1 MASENS
7 GGSGGLPYPAVLVVS
22 LWALAAVSVVLGV
35 ASGVSAALGTDAGD
49 GAASAIL
56 RVAVRVAA
64 GGCIAGVLWAL
75 GWLCRTRIEQV
86 ELTRRIASALEE
98 LAGAGVPGAAGAGT
112 LGLVIQG
119 TEDESEQAAGEVEG
133 RAAGLGGEALLRQLR
148 ELNVN
153 VLLSES
159 QREMKRR
166 YFAEPEGKRLSREI
180 ERLADA
186 GDVARAEAA
195 FERLIRLVPDHP
207 ALEDLR
213 ARLEEARA
221 QAQSREIA
229 EAGKRV
235 EDLMSLSD
243 FDAADAVLR
252 PLLSKYPSASEV
264 SALAERVARER
275 EAFVKEQRLR
285 LFQRVDKE
293 AAARHWR
300 SALSAAQELLKAY
313 PGTPEADGVQA
324 QLETIRENARIEQV
338 REIRDRIGDLIGRR
352 RFEEALKLAQHVILE
367 YPDTA
372 AADQLRGQLARL
384 KELARSGGGPEA

>member
-1 MASENS
+1 MS
-7 GGSGGLPYPAVLVVS
+7 YPAVLVVS

-35 ASGVSAALGTDAGD
+35 AAAVSAALETETAD

-56 RVAVRVAA
+56 RVAVRVVA
-64 GGCIAGVLWAL
+64 GGCVAGFLWAL
-75 GWLCRTRIEQV
+75 GWLCRMRVEQV
-86 ELTRRIASALEE
+86 ELTRRIASALED
-98 LAGAGVPGAAGAGT
+98 LAGAGVLGAAGAGAP
-112 LGLVIQG
+112 GLVIEG
-119 TEDESEQAAGEVEG
+119 AEEEPG
-133 RAAGLGGEALLRQLR
+133 RAAGEDEGATASAGGEALLRQLR

-166 YFAEPEGKRLSREI
+166 YFTEREGKRLSREI

-186 GDVARAEAA
+186 GDLARAEAA
-195 FERLIRLVPDHP
+195 LERLVRLAPDYP

-213 ARLEEARA
+213 VRLDRARVQLEA
-221 QAQSREIA
+221 REIA
-229 EAGKRV
+229 QAGKRV

-243 FDAADAVLR
+243 FDAADSLLR
-252 PLLSKYPSASEV
+252 PLLSKYPSSVEV

-285 LFQRVDKE
+285 LFQRVEKE

-300 SALSAAQELLKAY
+300 SALAAAEELLEAY
-313 PGTPEADGVQA
+313 PGTAEADGLQA
-324 QLETIRENARIEQV
+324 QLETIRENARIEEV
-338 REIRDRIGDLIGRR
+338 REMRDRISDMIGRR
-352 RFEEALKLAQHVILE
+352 RFDEALKLAREVILK

-384 KELARSGGGPEA
+384 KELARSREGPEA